1 MLKPTCKT
9 DSKQCQNLH
18 IGQFVLEGFQ
28 NSGLETVAPVA
39 VAGV

>member
-18 IGQFVLEGFQ
+18 FGQFVLEGFQ
-28 NSGLETVAPVA
+28 NARVETVALVA
-39 VAGV
+39 VAGL